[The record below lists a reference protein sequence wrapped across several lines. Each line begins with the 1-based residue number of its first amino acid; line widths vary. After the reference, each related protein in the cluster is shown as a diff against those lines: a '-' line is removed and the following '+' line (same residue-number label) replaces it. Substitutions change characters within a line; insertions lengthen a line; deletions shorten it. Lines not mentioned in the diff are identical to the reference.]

1 MKIKNVQGGM
11 QGAMIIPI
19 IPLHRTIAKMTL
31 GQDKMKIPVKEDGMA
46 IVAGED
52 AMAIVAGEDSMV
64 IVAGEDGMAIVAGED
79 GMAIVAGEVIMMI
92 LLHQYMPT
100 IALHQ
105 KIFHGRLTSMLTK
118 AWTPETTDLARE
130 KLREEKRPTQWQGK
144 IKEAL
149 CLLGRL
155 VTLGMRQVA

>member
-52 AMAIVAGEDSMV
+52 AMAIVAGEDGMA
-64 IVAGEDGMAIVAGED
+64 IVTGEDGMV
-79 GMAIVAGEVIMMI
+79 IVAGEVIMMI